1 MVMDLSVSPVLEDTA
16 RLEALRDSALLD
28 VPDDEAFDRFTKL
41 AAQLLGCPVSLVS
54 LIDKERQ
61 FFKSAHGLP
70 PELASVRET
79 PLSHSVCQHVVATGQ
94 PLMIMDARDHPL
106 LRGNGAISEFGVV
119 AYLGA
124 PLITREGH
132 ALGSLCVIDMKP
144 REWSEASIE
153 ILQDLAAMVMTE
165 IDLRI
170 TGRKL
175 RTTNLALQ
183 MTEVQRD
190 ELVHM
195 IVHDLRNPLSSMLLA
210 LEMVDEVSLRKDQ
223 SDLLKIAR
231 ISGDRLLGM
240 VGEILEANKA
250 EVGPLRL
257 NRTPVSPSEML
268 LIAQEQVARSA
279 EAAGVNLKACIAPG
293 VGTVLMDGGKMQ
305 RVLVNLLANAIQH
318 SPGEST
324 VTTSVEIS
332 DRGDALVFTVEDRG
346 EGIPAALLPVIFDKY
361 NPAAGRKNG
370 APSSGLGL
378 ASCKKIVDAH
388 GGEICV
394 SSEVG
399 EGSVFRVTIP
409 RAPAY

>member
-1 MVMDLSVSPVLEDTA
+1 MDLSVSPVLEDTA

>member
-1 MVMDLSVSPVLEDTA
+1 MSPVLEDTA

>member
-1 MVMDLSVSPVLEDTA
+1 MDLSVSPVLEDTA

-370 APSSGLGL
+370 APSSGLG
-378 ASCKKIVDAH
+378 DAH